1 MQKRWMILV
10 GITIQTDID
19 MVWLSKSWEWLKKN
33 WKYVAT
39 FGIPVL
45 LSFIA
50 GLLRSN
56 RSLEK
61 KVELEQDLREVDN
74 EANALE
80 NRLQQQASDTRKEV
94 IEKVIEDHKDTLE
107 AIAEDERNK
116 INSIADAES
125 ATAAIKEKLNENI
138 KTTS

>member
-1 MQKRWMILV
+1 MTELMQKLHTHSRIIKMI
-10 GITIQTDID
+10 
-19 MVWLSKSWEWLKKN
+19 WLSKTWDWLKKN
-33 WKYVAT
+33 WKYVIT

-74 EANALE
+74 DANQLESKLKEEALKLRDESIANADRVHDAMIRE
-80 NRLQQQASDTRKEV
+80 IKEDMQKRFDEIDT
-94 IEKVIEDHKDTLE
+94 
-107 AIAEDERNK
+107 AEE
-116 INSIADAES
+116 
-125 ATAAIKEKLNENI
+125 ATAAIKEKL
-138 KTTS
+138 K

>member
-1 MQKRWMILV
+1 M
-10 GITIQTDID
+10 
-19 MVWLSKSWEWLKKN
+19 LSKAWEWLKKN

-61 KVELEQDLREVDN
+61 KVEMKDKEIEINKEVSDLG
-74 EANALE
+74 EALKDRALE
-80 NRLQQQASDTRKEV
+80 VRDDT
-94 IEKVIEDHKDTLE
+94 INKVIEDHKETLARIAADE
-107 AIAEDERNK
+107 QERIESIKSAED
-116 INSIADAES
+116 
-125 ATAAIKEKLNENI
+125 ATLAIKEKL
-138 KTTS
+138 K

>member
-1 MQKRWMILV
+1 
-10 GITIQTDID
+10 

-33 WKYVAT
+33 WKYVVT

-61 KVELEQDLREVDN
+61 KVELEQDLRSVDN
-74 EANALE
+74 DANELESNLKEEALRLRDESIANADRVHDAMIRE
-80 NRLQQQASDTRKEV
+80 IKEDMQKRFEEIDT
-94 IEKVIEDHKDTLE
+94 
-107 AIAEDERNK
+107 AEE
-116 INSIADAES
+116 
-125 ATAAIKEKLNENI
+125 ATAAIKEKLDEI
-138 KTTS
+138 K

>member
-1 MQKRWMILV
+1 MI
-10 GITIQTDID
+10 
-19 MVWLSKSWEWLKKN
+19 WLKKSWEWLKKN

-61 KVELEQDLREVDN
+61 KVELTQDLRKVDN
-74 EANALE
+74 DANELESKLKEEALKLRDDSIENASRVHDAMIQE
-80 NRLQQQASDTRKEV
+80 IKDDMQKRFEEIDTA
-94 IEKVIEDHKDTLE
+94 EK
-107 AIAEDERNK
+107 
-116 INSIADAES
+116 
-125 ATAAIKEKLNENI
+125 ATAAIKDKI
-138 KTTS
+138 K